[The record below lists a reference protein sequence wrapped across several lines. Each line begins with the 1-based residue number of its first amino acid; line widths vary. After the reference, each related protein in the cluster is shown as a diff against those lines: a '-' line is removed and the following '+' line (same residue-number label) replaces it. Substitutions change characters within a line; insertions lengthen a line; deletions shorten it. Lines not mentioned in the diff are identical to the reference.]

1 MVRRLTSARGC
12 PWQKAVVEGLSG
24 HVRCRTSTGT
34 DTVHSQC
41 GSILGRR
48 DITMTTFRSRSADAA
63 EIFALEHRFPLAA
76 TLFAMFVTGNIG
88 SAVMMLL
95 AQG

>member
-1 MVRRLTSARGC
+1 
-12 PWQKAVVEGLSG
+12 
-24 HVRCRTSTGT
+24 
-34 DTVHSQC
+34 
-41 GSILGRR
+41 
-48 DITMTTFRSRSADAA
+48 MTTFRSRSADAA

-76 TLFAMFVTGNIG
+76 TLLAMFAAGNIG

>member
-1 MVRRLTSARGC
+1 MCASTQRLGARGSRS
-12 PWQKAVVEGLSG
+12 KEGI
-24 HVRCRTSTGT
+24 RA
-34 DTVHSQC
+34 
-41 GSILGRR
+41 
-48 DITMTTFRSRSADAA
+48 MTKLFRSTDAA

>member
-1 MVRRLTSARGC
+1 
-12 PWQKAVVEGLSG
+12 
-24 HVRCRTSTGT
+24 
-34 DTVHSQC
+34 
-41 GSILGRR
+41 
-48 DITMTTFRSRSADAA
+48 MTTFRSRSADAA

-95 AQG
+95 AAGLSPSAALNGCPSGGRKAISARTTKRVVRGNRGR

>member
-1 MVRRLTSARGC
+1 VVRRLTSARGC

-34 DTVHSQC
+34 QTAHSK
-41 GSILGRR
+41 GAGRR
-48 DITMTTFRSRSADAA
+48 DIAMTTFRSRSADAA

>member
-1 MVRRLTSARGC
+1 VVRRLTSAGGW
-12 PWQKAVVEGLSG
+12 PWQTAGVEGLSG
-24 HVRCRTSTGT
+24 DVRCRTSPGT
-34 DTVHSQC
+34 HTVHSQG

-63 EIFALEHRFPLAA
+63 ESFALEHRFPLAA

>member
-1 MVRRLTSARGC
+1 
-12 PWQKAVVEGLSG
+12 
-24 HVRCRTSTGT
+24 
-34 DTVHSQC
+34 
-41 GSILGRR
+41 
-48 DITMTTFRSRSADAA
+48 MTTFPGRSADAA